1 MAISHLEPWR
11 AEIPIKFFASRIRFQ
26 IRIDDLRASVKIGK
40 AKIDDI
46 LGKFFFFPQIR
57 KYFSARVWQENEFS
71 NACVYCTLNNL
82 KK

>member
-57 KYFSARVWQENEFS
+57 KYFSAIEYGRKM
-71 NACVYCTLNNL
+71 NL
-82 KK
+82 AMLVSIAH

>member
-46 LGKFFFFPQIR
+46 LGKFFFF
-57 KYFSARVWQENEFS
+57 
-71 NACVYCTLNNL
+71 L
-82 KK
+82 KLESTFLPLSMAETRI

>member
-46 LGKFFFFPQIR
+46 LGKLIFFFRLDETQKF
-57 KYFSARVWQENEFS
+57 FSAIGYGRKVDLAMLVFLQH
-71 NACVYCTLNNL
+71 
-82 KK
+82 